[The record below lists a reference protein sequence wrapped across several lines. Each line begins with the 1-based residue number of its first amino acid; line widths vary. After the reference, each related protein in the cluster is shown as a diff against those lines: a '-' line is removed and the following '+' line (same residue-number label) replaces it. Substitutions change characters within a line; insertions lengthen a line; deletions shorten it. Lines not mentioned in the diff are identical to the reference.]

1 MQITHAFFH
10 FLPNWA
16 TMTYY
21 SATMAEKN
29 IAWQLWPIIFDNN
42 CQNNMNGYYE
52 VILTKCYEWQLW
64 PEKIL

>member
-1 MQITHAFFH
+1 MA
-10 FLPNWA
+10 
-16 TMTYY
+16 YY

-42 CQNNMNGYYE
+42 GQNNMNGNYE
-52 VILTKCYEWQLW
+52 VILPKCYEWQLW